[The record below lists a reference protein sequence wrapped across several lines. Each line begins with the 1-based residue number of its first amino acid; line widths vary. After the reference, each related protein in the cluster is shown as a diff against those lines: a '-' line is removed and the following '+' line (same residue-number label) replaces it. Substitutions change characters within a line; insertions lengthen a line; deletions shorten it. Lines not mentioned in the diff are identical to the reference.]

1 MGIDPILLLLN
12 CCFILNGILV
22 AATSYF
28 GFSSKKTP
36 FDLLDHKK
44 REEIMKKNIP
54 MSSVSN
60 PVIIKPYVD
69 DPLLNQFLKDLFSKK
84 EFNYCW
90 PDEFNVCIIRNKDDT
105 YNLYGTDYNIG
116 KFSRKV
122 ADEYDAYNIITK
134 FQKPTNNTANSIY
147 EARLRKIPS
156 TLNFDELAEK
166 AKLFLQENWGKNMPL
181 VIESFVNPYIKIEK
195 SPLRMKFDLA
205 LEDLNVTELSPEK
218 SGFFA
223 WNGTSEYATVRICED
238 GFDPKRRAGQA
249 YGPGEYFGTTS
260 EISHGYCHGS
270 NLMMV
275 SFIIEGNH
283 VNRIPNFCFVV
294 KNPLDCNST
303 YCIPILIVNFN
314 SQNYNSFFE
323 MEKRFKYNRI
333 SVLFCIDFSNKMIL
347 ISELKNHVSFIL
359 DNLKPE
365 LIKYS
370 NTNLQLNY
378 GILAFR
384 DFGVGANQYQEMLL
398 TENVDELK
406 RFLLTLATIGE
417 GNIAENIFGS
427 LYRISNNEHIYSSFW
442 KNSIKFL
449 IMITNGPSN
458 VASVNANYTYK
469 HQSLTAEISVKN
481 TVEAIWKNKAEFIF
495 AKILEG
501 NVSIQ
506 NVLKNSYDNANNVYC
521 SPMSVLTLGQTAS
534 STVNKTVNV
543 NGNNHYIFM
552 LDDSGSMS
560 GGPWNDLMK
569 AYNNFLNIK
578 SSDNT
583 GEYISVL
590 THENIARVHI
600 NCQPIKSAKR
610 EIPFSSGGN
619 DFNVAFQAVDP
630 LIKLSNLTP
639 IVIFMSDGGG
649 GDPSIIVNK
658 LMSDYRSIGIKIFS
672 VAFGSNV
679 NKIILDKIASIGGTG
694 SSNEALNATELRN
707 AFEKIISE
715 TKITYTLE
723 TQDRKIINECVNKY
737 KSRLLKLENIV
748 PQSLFLNTY
757 NQVTLNPV
765 INDSCYASDLF
776 A

>member
-1 MGIDPILLLLN
+1 
-12 CCFILNGILV
+12 
-22 AATSYF
+22 
-28 GFSSKKTP
+28 
-36 FDLLDHKK
+36 
-44 REEIMKKNIP
+44 
-54 MSSVSN
+54 
-60 PVIIKPYVD
+60 
-69 DPLLNQFLKDLFSKK
+69 
-84 EFNYCW
+84 
-90 PDEFNVCIIRNKDDT
+90 
-105 YNLYGTDYNIG
+105 
-116 KFSRKV
+116 
-122 ADEYDAYNIITK
+122 
-134 FQKPTNNTANSIY
+134 
-147 EARLRKIPS
+147 
-156 TLNFDELAEK
+156 
-166 AKLFLQENWGKNMPL
+166 
-181 VIESFVNPYIKIEK
+181 
-195 SPLRMKFDLA
+195 
-205 LEDLNVTELSPEK
+205 
-218 SGFFA
+218 
-223 WNGTSEYATVRICED
+223 
-238 GFDPKRRAGQA
+238 
-249 YGPGEYFGTTS
+249 
-260 EISHGYCHGS
+260 
-270 NLMMV
+270 
-275 SFIIEGNH
+275 
-283 VNRIPNFCFVV
+283 
-294 KNPLDCNST
+294 
-303 YCIPILIVNFN
+303 
-314 SQNYNSFFE
+314 
-323 MEKRFKYNRI
+323 
-333 SVLFCIDFSNKMIL
+333 MIL

-365 LIKYS
+365 LMKYS

-458 VASVNANYTYK
+458 VASVNANYTYR
-469 HQSLTAEISVKN
+469 HQSLTTEISVKN

>member
-1 MGIDPILLLLN
+1 
-12 CCFILNGILV
+12 
-22 AATSYF
+22 
-28 GFSSKKTP
+28 
-36 FDLLDHKK
+36 
-44 REEIMKKNIP
+44 
-54 MSSVSN
+54 
-60 PVIIKPYVD
+60 
-69 DPLLNQFLKDLFSKK
+69 
-84 EFNYCW
+84 
-90 PDEFNVCIIRNKDDT
+90 
-105 YNLYGTDYNIG
+105 
-116 KFSRKV
+116 
-122 ADEYDAYNIITK
+122 
-134 FQKPTNNTANSIY
+134 
-147 EARLRKIPS
+147 
-156 TLNFDELAEK
+156 
-166 AKLFLQENWGKNMPL
+166 
-181 VIESFVNPYIKIEK
+181 
-195 SPLRMKFDLA
+195 
-205 LEDLNVTELSPEK
+205 
-218 SGFFA
+218 
-223 WNGTSEYATVRICED
+223 
-238 GFDPKRRAGQA
+238 
-249 YGPGEYFGTTS
+249 
-260 EISHGYCHGS
+260 
-270 NLMMV
+270 
-275 SFIIEGNH
+275 
-283 VNRIPNFCFVV
+283 
-294 KNPLDCNST
+294 
-303 YCIPILIVNFN
+303 
-314 SQNYNSFFE
+314 
-323 MEKRFKYNRI
+323 
-333 SVLFCIDFSNKMIL
+333 
-347 ISELKNHVSFIL
+347 
-359 DNLKPE
+359 
-365 LIKYS
+365 
-370 NTNLQLNY
+370 
-378 GILAFR
+378 
-384 DFGVGANQYQEMLL
+384 
-398 TENVDELK
+398 
-406 RFLLTLATIGE
+406 
-417 GNIAENIFGS
+417 
-427 LYRISNNEHIYSSFW
+427 
-442 KNSIKFL
+442 
-449 IMITNGPSN
+449 
-458 VASVNANYTYK
+458 
-469 HQSLTAEISVKN
+469 
-481 TVEAIWKNKAEFIF
+481 
-495 AKILEG
+495 
-501 NVSIQ
+501 
-506 NVLKNSYDNANNVYC
+506 
-521 SPMSVLTLGQTAS
+521 MSVLTLGQTAS

-639 IVIFMSDGGG
+639 IVIFMSDGDG

>member
-1 MGIDPILLLLN
+1 
-12 CCFILNGILV
+12 
-22 AATSYF
+22 
-28 GFSSKKTP
+28 
-36 FDLLDHKK
+36 
-44 REEIMKKNIP
+44 
-54 MSSVSN
+54 
-60 PVIIKPYVD
+60 
-69 DPLLNQFLKDLFSKK
+69 
-84 EFNYCW
+84 
-90 PDEFNVCIIRNKDDT
+90 
-105 YNLYGTDYNIG
+105 
-116 KFSRKV
+116 
-122 ADEYDAYNIITK
+122 
-134 FQKPTNNTANSIY
+134 
-147 EARLRKIPS
+147 
-156 TLNFDELAEK
+156 
-166 AKLFLQENWGKNMPL
+166 
-181 VIESFVNPYIKIEK
+181 
-195 SPLRMKFDLA
+195 
-205 LEDLNVTELSPEK
+205 
-218 SGFFA
+218 
-223 WNGTSEYATVRICED
+223 
-238 GFDPKRRAGQA
+238 
-249 YGPGEYFGTTS
+249 
-260 EISHGYCHGS
+260 
-270 NLMMV
+270 
-275 SFIIEGNH
+275 
-283 VNRIPNFCFVV
+283 
-294 KNPLDCNST
+294 
-303 YCIPILIVNFN
+303 
-314 SQNYNSFFE
+314 
-323 MEKRFKYNRI
+323 
-333 SVLFCIDFSNKMIL
+333 
-347 ISELKNHVSFIL
+347 
-359 DNLKPE
+359 
-365 LIKYS
+365 
-370 NTNLQLNY
+370 
-378 GILAFR
+378 
-384 DFGVGANQYQEMLL
+384 
-398 TENVDELK
+398 
-406 RFLLTLATIGE
+406 
-417 GNIAENIFGS
+417 
-427 LYRISNNEHIYSSFW
+427 
-442 KNSIKFL
+442 
-449 IMITNGPSN
+449 MITNGPSN
-458 VASVNANYTYK
+458 VASVNANYTYR
-469 HQSLTAEISVKN
+469 HQSLTTEISVKN

>member
-1 MGIDPILLLLN
+1 
-12 CCFILNGILV
+12 
-22 AATSYF
+22 
-28 GFSSKKTP
+28 
-36 FDLLDHKK
+36 
-44 REEIMKKNIP
+44 
-54 MSSVSN
+54 
-60 PVIIKPYVD
+60 
-69 DPLLNQFLKDLFSKK
+69 
-84 EFNYCW
+84 
-90 PDEFNVCIIRNKDDT
+90 
-105 YNLYGTDYNIG
+105 
-116 KFSRKV
+116 
-122 ADEYDAYNIITK
+122 
-134 FQKPTNNTANSIY
+134 
-147 EARLRKIPS
+147 
-156 TLNFDELAEK
+156 
-166 AKLFLQENWGKNMPL
+166 
-181 VIESFVNPYIKIEK
+181 
-195 SPLRMKFDLA
+195 
-205 LEDLNVTELSPEK
+205 
-218 SGFFA
+218 
-223 WNGTSEYATVRICED
+223 
-238 GFDPKRRAGQA
+238 
-249 YGPGEYFGTTS
+249 
-260 EISHGYCHGS
+260 
-270 NLMMV
+270 
-275 SFIIEGNH
+275 
-283 VNRIPNFCFVV
+283 
-294 KNPLDCNST
+294 
-303 YCIPILIVNFN
+303 
-314 SQNYNSFFE
+314 
-323 MEKRFKYNRI
+323 
-333 SVLFCIDFSNKMIL
+333 
-347 ISELKNHVSFIL
+347 
-359 DNLKPE
+359 
-365 LIKYS
+365 
-370 NTNLQLNY
+370 
-378 GILAFR
+378 LAFR

-458 VASVNANYTYK
+458 VASVNANYTYR
-469 HQSLTAEISVKN
+469 HQSLTTEISVKN